1 MREDVSETISEEPL
15 RTVTDGVR
23 EGTGQSR
30 LSDPGPMS
38 ALLVRL
44 DRNAEK
50 TAKTMR
56 RLTWAIVALAIVM
69 LALAGVLAWL
79 TFVLIEEEYSPDDS
93 DEPAS
98 RTTALYG
105 HPQFVKFDFQG
116 TNTP

>member
-1 MREDVSETISEEPL
+1 MEPDQPIEELL
-15 RTVTDGVR
+15 RGVR
-23 EGTGQSR
+23 DGAQSPSR
-30 LSDPGPMS
+30 MSSDVAGPLS

-50 TAKTMR
+50 TARTMR
-56 RLTWAIVALAIVM
+56 RLTLAIVALAIVM
-69 LALAGVLAWL
+69 LALARVLAWL

-105 HPQFVKFDFQG
+105 QAQPQFVK
-116 TNTP
+116 

>member
-1 MREDVSETISEEPL
+1 MEPDQSVEELLRDV
-15 RTVTDGVR
+15 RDGAR
-23 EGTGQSR
+23 EGAGQSR
-30 LSDPGPMS
+30 LSDAGPLS

-98 RTTALYG
+98 RTTALYFQAQ
-105 HPQFVKFDFQG
+105 PQFVKFDFQG